1 MRIASKLVFIIIV
14 VMVCI
19 APLALAQDDVE
30 GGKDHP
36 LISRMPGFWID
47 EYIEKEFDS
56 VPFRNE
62 KGQEITV
69 EGKYYYI
76 DHIIKEGAK
85 APSEVQIIRNFINA
99 LQKIG
104 GKVVYQ
110 PTSDLYMKVEKGGTV
125 TWAHITPFNGG
136 DGYTLE
142 IIEKKAM
149 IQDVAADANALA
161 NDIAATGKAAVYGIY
176 FDTGKSVVKPESEP
190 ALSEIGKLLKE
201 NGSLKLHVVGHTDN
215 VGDLASNM
223 KLSQARADAVV
234 QALVSKQGVDAKRL
248 KASGVGSLCP
258 AASNGTDEGKAKNRR
273 VELVEQ

>member
-1 MRIASKLVFIIIV
+1 MIHAGRKNPHSLEEGFRMRIASKLVFIIIV
-14 VMVCI
+14 AMICL

-85 APSEVQIIRNFINA
+85 AP
-99 LQKIG
+99 
-104 GKVVYQ
+104 
-110 PTSDLYMKVEKGGTV
+110 TDLYMKVEKSGTV
-125 TWAHITPFNGG
+125 TWAHITPYNGG

-149 IQDVAADANALA
+149 TQDVAADANALA

-190 ALSEIGKLLKE
+190 ALDEIGKLLKE
-201 NGSLKLHVVGHTDN
+201 NGSLKLHVAGHTDN

-223 KLSQARADAVV
+223 NSPR
-234 QALVSKQGVDAKRL
+234 LVSKHGVDAKRL
-248 KASGVGSLCP
+248 KASGVGPLCP
-258 AASNGTDEGKAKNRR
+258 VASNGTDEGKAKNRR

>member
-1 MRIASKLVFIIIV
+1 
-14 VMVCI
+14 
-19 APLALAQDDVE
+19 
-30 GGKDHP
+30 
-36 LISRMPGFWID
+36 MPGFWID

-149 IQDVAADANALA
+149 TQDVAADANALA

>member
-149 IQDVAADANALA
+149 TQDVAADANALA